1 MRLWLDDLRKP
12 PFGYVWVKTYDEA
25 IRALPEDECVTVSL
39 DHDLAEEHY
48 SGDFSRAKSGYDVA
62 KFIVE
67 NNIKLD
73 YITVHSFNPV
83 GAENMVAL
91 LRNAGYVVRRVTPQE
106 MYNE

>member
-1 MRLWLDDLRKP
+1 MS
-12 PFGYVWVKTYDEA
+12 A
-25 IRALPEDECVTVSL
+25 IISPCGTRN
-39 DHDLAEEHY
+39 H
-48 SGDFSRAKSGYDVA
+48 
-62 KFIVE
+62 
-67 NNIKLD
+67 